1 MVHMNMNHKYIS
13 DIMPLSKTKS
23 PPIQTD
29 RRGKL
34 LYQNLFS
41 PDRFIIAGKSL

>member
-23 PPIQTD
+23 PPINRPT
-29 RRGKL
+29 GITVI
-34 LYQNLFS
+34 YQNLFS